1 MNLVTIMLPNFNG
14 EKYIERAIESIKAQT
29 MPNFVCNIVDD
40 ASTDNSVSIILN
52 AIKNDKRFNLIR
64 LGENKK
70 IANARN
76 TAAKLATTPY
86 LAALDSDDEWLP
98 NHLSLRLDYILK
110 TDYDYLYGEMKVIG
124 DPYVVDKNN
133 PERLAHVT
141 EFSQGATIFIK
152 TDVFWKIG
160 GYKHLYGEDGDFWER
175 AINMGFKLKRVD
187 FATYLY
193 YRNPGSI
200 TDLMAKG
207 IFK

>member
-1 MNLVTIMLPNFNG
+1 MDVVTIMLPNFNG

-52 AIKNDKRFNLIR
+52 SIKNDKRFNLIC

-70 IANARN
+70 LANARN

-98 NHLSLRLDYILK
+98 NHLSLRLDYISK

-133 PERLAHVT
+133 PTRLGHVT

-160 GYKHLYGEDGDFWER
+160 GYRHLYGEDGDFWER
-175 AINMGFKLKRVD
+175 ATNMGFKLKRVD
-187 FATYLY
+187 FATYIY

-200 TDLMAKG
+200 TDLMSKG